1 MYEKVDI
8 PVPFVGDW
16 CGKYAE
22 RKDPERVSK
31 DAAFANL
38 GEEYAVNSRRHYYA
52 NVTFIDDQIGQI
64 IQILKEKGMYENAI
78 ICYTADHGDML
89 SLAENLCI
97 RRVGQD
103 SLYHKMA
110 FCHDYTGYQRKAD

>member
-31 DAAFANL
+31 DAAL
-38 GEEYAVNSRRHYYA
+38 QSRRRVCCQFTTHYYA

-89 SLAENLCI
+89 
-97 RRVGQD
+97 GD
-103 SLYHKMA
+103 HYHW
-110 FCHDYTGYQRKAD
+110 RKTYAYEGSARFLIS

>member
-38 GEEYAVNSRRHYYA
+38 GMLSIH
-52 NVTFIDDQIGQI
+52 D
-64 IQILKEKGMYENAI
+64 AI
-78 ICYTADHGDML
+78 IM
-89 SLAENLCI
+89 
-97 RRVGQD
+97 Q
-103 SLYHKMA
+103 M
-110 FCHDYTGYQRKAD
+110 